1 MDGEDDNPQPE
12 ALSTRPPEEKD
23 LVALCGE
30 LNRHGARYVVVGGFA
45 IIAGGYPRFT
55 SDIDLLIDTS
65 LENEAR
71 VRKALETLPDRA
83 VDDMKPGEVHQF
95 KVIRIADEI
104 MVDLM
109 ESACG
114 IEYDELAKD
123 AVIREVKG
131 VPIPFASL
139 RMLWRMKKP
148 TRREKDIPDL
158 LFLKQWFA
166 SRGETPPEC

>member
-1 MDGEDDNPQPE
+1 MDVEDDHARPE
-12 ALSTRPPEEKD
+12 ARSTRPPEEQD

-30 LNRHGARYVVVGGFA
+30 LNRQGARYVVVGGFA
-45 IIAGGYPRFT
+45 INAGGYPWFT
-55 SDIDLLIDTS
+55 SGNDLLIDTS
-65 LENEAR
+65 FKNESR
-71 VRKALETLPDRA
+71 IRKSLETLPDRA

-95 KVIRIADEI
+95 KVIRIAEEI

-114 IEYDELAKD
+114 IDYDEFSID
-123 AVIREVKG
+123 TVIREEKG

-158 LFLKQWFA
+158 
-166 SRGETPPEC
+166 